1 MASVRQVVKAPS
13 GARRKKEASQSA
25 LARCIAGSF
34 SQGDQLVATA
44 SIGIAIAT
52 DPEAPSETL
61 LDGAK
66 LAMGAVAAAGGN
78 RWSFYS
84 PTERGSKP

>member
-1 MASVRQVVKAPS
+1 M
-13 GARRKKEASQSA
+13 
-25 LARCIAGSF
+25 
-34 SQGDQLVATA
+34 VATA

-66 LAMGAVAAAGGN
+66 LAMGAAAAGGN